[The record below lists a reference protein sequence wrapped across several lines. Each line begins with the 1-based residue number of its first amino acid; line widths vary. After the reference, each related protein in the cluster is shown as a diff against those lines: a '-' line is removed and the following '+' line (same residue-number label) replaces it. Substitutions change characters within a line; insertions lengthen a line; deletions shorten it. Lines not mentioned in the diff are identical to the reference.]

1 MVTRIPRAVNN
12 CPRLEAVKPLPSEEA
27 TPPLTKMC
35 LVAVRALV
43 RDCGKGAPVTTVQG
57 LV

>member
-1 MVTRIPRAVNN
+1 MVTRSPRAVSSS
-12 CPRLEAVKPLPSEEA
+12 PRLEAVNPLPREEA

-35 LVAVRALV
+35 LVALRDWM
-43 RDCGKGAPVTTVQG
+43 RDCGKGAPVTTVQD